1 MSTPEDD
8 LTTGE
13 SDADGVRIDAPS
25 AVSWGADAPVP
36 PKRSR
41 RASSPSK
48 TAPKTSPKTV
58 AASLAVDTVAE
69 PAIVGDDTVAERP
82 VRPARPARAKR
93 PPTRAPVTTRPT
105 GPRTNAARGER
116 QFRQTVTKVDLW
128 SVTKMALCFYL
139 SAMFVM
145 LVALIALWMIADAA
159 DIIGSIENFFGDLL
173 SAKDF
178 HFLSGEVLRGT
189 ILVGLVVVALAVVVT
204 VVAVSFYNIFA
215 ELFGGVEITVKEEGE
230 VSDE

>member
-1 MSTPEDD
+1 MSTFEDD
-8 LTTGE
+8 LAAGQPN
-13 SDADGVRIDAPS
+13 ADNVRVDAPT
-25 AVSWGADAPVP
+25 AVTSGGDAPVP
-36 PKRSR
+36 PKRSQ
-41 RASSPSK
+41 SSS
-48 TAPKTSPKTV
+48 ARPKIV
-58 AASLAVDTVAE
+58 AASVAVDTVAE
-69 PAIVGDDTVAERP
+69 PVTVADDERP
-82 VRPARPARAKR
+82 ERPRKAKR
-93 PPTRAPVTTRPT
+93 PPAARPAA
-105 GPRTNAARGER
+105 PRTNAARGER
-116 QFRQTVTKVDLW
+116 QFRQTITKVDLW

-159 DIIGSIENFFGDLL
+159 DIIGSIEEFFGDLL

-230 VSDE
+230 IFDE

>member
-8 LTTGE
+8 LTAEPG
-13 SDADGVRIDAPS
+13 ADSVRVDAPT
-25 AVSWGADAPVP
+25 AVSWGEAAAPVP

-41 RASSPSK
+41 
-48 TAPKTSPKTV
+48 APKDPDVPKTV
-58 AASLAVDTVAE
+58 AASLAVDTGTDPVAE
-69 PAIVGDDTVAERP
+69 VQVVERP
-82 VRPARPARAKR
+82 ERPRKAKKPGPRPV
-93 PPTRAPVTTRPT
+93 APRLV
-105 GPRTNAARGER
+105 GPRTNAARGDR
-116 QFRQTVTKVDLW
+116 SFRQTVTKIDLW
-128 SVTKMALCFYL
+128 SVTKLSLCFYL
-139 SAMFVM
+139 SAMFVT

-159 DIIGSIENFFGDLL
+159 GIIHSIEKFFGDLL

-189 ILVGLVVVALAVVVT
+189 ILIGLVVVALAVVVT

-230 VSDE
+230 VLDDE